1 MDREK
6 SHFGTPNKP
15 MTNIQQSK
23 WTSRWTLLGQ
33 AFRGEEQDFT
43 HGSIDRAIVLLSVPM
58 ILEMVMESLFAVVDA
73 FFVAKVGVEAVAT
86 VGLTESMLTL
96 VYSLAI
102 GLSSAATA
110 MVSRR
115 IGEGNPQAAARAGAQ
130 TMLLAV
136 GISLCLSIPGYLYA
150 DDILGLMSKDA
161 SVVAKGSAYT
171 RLMFTANLPI
181 LLLWMLNGIFRG
193 AGDATTA
200 MRALWIANG
209 INILLDPI
217 LIFGWGPVPA
227 YGVLGA
233 AMATTIGRSVGVVYQ
248 LWCLFG
254 TGRIIRLRPAD
265 FLPDPKIMRRVLQ
278 IASGGAGQYLIA
290 SASWIFMISI
300 LGQLGKEI
308 TAGYTI
314 AIRIMLFTIL
324 PAWGMA
330 NAASTLVGQNL
341 GAGHPERA
349 ELSVWRTGYFNL
361 LFMAVVSATYLI
373 AAPFFIRLFTNDPA
387 VVASGALAL
396 RIVAGGY
403 VFYGYGMVL
412 AQALNGAGD
421 TRTPTMLNF
430 IFFWL
435 VETPLAWLLALHW
448 GWGETGVYWSIV
460 IAESGLALAAIW
472 VFRKGKWKTTVV

>member
-1 MDREK
+1 M
-6 SHFGTPNKP
+6 
-15 MTNIQQSK
+15 Q
-23 WTSRWTLLGQ
+23 
-33 AFRGEEQDFT
+33 
-43 HGSIDRAIVLLSVPM
+43 
-58 ILEMVMESLFAVVDA
+58 
-73 FFVAKVGVEAVAT
+73 
-86 VGLTESMLTL
+86 
-96 VYSLAI
+96 
-102 GLSSAATA
+102 
-110 MVSRR
+110 
-115 IGEGNPQAAARAGAQ
+115 
-130 TMLLAV
+130 
-136 GISLCLSIPGYLYA
+136 
-150 DDILGLMSKDA
+150 
-161 SVVAKGSAYT
+161 
-171 RLMFTANLPI
+171 
-181 LLLWMLNGIFRG
+181 
-193 AGDATTA
+193 
-200 MRALWIANG
+200 
-209 INILLDPI
+209 
-217 LIFGWGPVPA
+217 
-227 YGVLGA
+227 
-233 AMATTIGRSVGVVYQ
+233 
-248 LWCLFG
+248 
-254 TGRIIRLRPAD
+254 
-265 FLPDPKIMRRVLQ
+265 RVLQ

-361 LFMAVVSATYLI
+361 LFMSVVSATYLI
-373 AAPFFIRLFTNDPA
+373 AAPFFIRLFTDDPT

-421 TRTPTMLNF
+421 TRTPTILNF

-435 VETPLAWLLALHW
+435 VEIPLAWLLALHW
-448 GWGETGVYWSIV
+448 DWGETGVYWSIV

-472 VFRKGKWKTTVV
+472 VFRMGKWKTTVV

>member
-1 MDREK
+1 
-6 SHFGTPNKP
+6 
-15 MTNIQQSK
+15 
-23 WTSRWTLLGQ
+23 
-33 AFRGEEQDFT
+33 
-43 HGSIDRAIVLLSVPM
+43 
-58 ILEMVMESLFAVVDA
+58 
-73 FFVAKVGVEAVAT
+73 
-86 VGLTESMLTL
+86 
-96 VYSLAI
+96 
-102 GLSSAATA
+102 
-110 MVSRR
+110 
-115 IGEGNPQAAARAGAQ
+115 
-130 TMLLAV
+130 
-136 GISLCLSIPGYLYA
+136 
-150 DDILGLMSKDA
+150 
-161 SVVAKGSAYT
+161 
-171 RLMFTANLPI
+171 
-181 LLLWMLNGIFRG
+181 
-193 AGDATTA
+193 

-254 TGRIIRLRPAD
+254 AGRIIRLRPAD
-265 FLPDPKIMRRVLQ
+265 FLPDPKIMQRVLQ

-349 ELSVWRTGYFNL
+349 EVSVWRTGYFNL
-361 LFMAVVSATYLI
+361 LFMSVVSATYLI
-373 AAPFFIRLFTNDPA
+373 AAPFFIRLFTDDPT

-421 TRTPTMLNF
+421 TRTPTILNF

-435 VETPLAWLLALHW
+435 VEIPLAWLLALHW
-448 GWGETGVYWSIV
+448 DWGETGVYWSIV

-472 VFRKGKWKTTVV
+472 VFRMGKWKTTVV